1 MITDKEL
8 KLVNL
13 SATNKDFQGIWTE
26 LLDISK
32 KLSERWDPTSTNEAD
47 PGIIL
52 LKVLTAMADKLNYN
66 IDKNILEA
74 FMPSAAQR
82 ESMQKLCM
90 MLGYNMKYYRS
101 AETEVT
107 ITFNGTK
114 KEFSDLLGT
123 QYDSL
128 YLPAFTNITTV
139 DKDINYVTTESV
151 YITPNNRTVKVN
163 CIQGQLAEVKTDNSN
178 GAVTATELF
187 NYRYYLPET
196 QIAENGIYIYNVG
209 AGITMSTANF
219 WTRVDNLNIAS
230 AENRRIFKLGYSSV
244 QARPYIEFAEDVENY
259 IDDGLI
265 IKYIRTSADNGNISA
280 KTLNTITL
288 PTEGAWS
295 QFSADNFTVL
305 NLDSAT
311 NGSGVETI
319 EQAYNSFKKT
329 VGTFETLV
337 TCRDYMNK
345 IYQLT
350 DDLENPLVSNI
361 IVSDIRDDINRA
373 VTLCEFEN
381 NGIVYVDKSLNKT
394 SELITTLRQFI
405 NNIDTST
412 VQTITGSGVGVDT
425 AKSFLQEKLNEP
437 QLDHFDLM
445 LYPFKTIYTNFSK
458 TNYKKSFTYSSENN
472 NLIIAKLADLK
483 TIAHQ
488 YQSPYDDE
496 IVCIKNYLK
505 LDAKITTTT
514 KINDAEQLVIL
525 NNIYTALYTKF
536 NSRELDFGEEIPFDS
551 IYNCIVDADP
561 AIKTVSLDEPTLYTK
576 LVLANGTELAVAAPT
591 TQALDA
597 TSATINYYVN
607 KLILRNV
614 LAGRISLFNYFTDFK
629 SDLSEKSLGTA
640 YTTLEKPYLSM
651 YPALS
656 EPNSQLTQIKPKLT
670 IENITSISEWS
681 QEDDVVQSETIAN
694 NGDGLVLRDN
704 ELIQFRAPSLKTVST
719 FPAYVNYYFHLQAED
734 GSTANDFNTKIPA
747 NAEYQLKEGQ
757 YLFINYTT
765 TKTDDNTGE
774 QSDYVVNKKYEKG
787 TIVKVTLENDNYV
800 YDSNLWHEGVDSTQ
814 TGADGNAISS
824 HKWAKVDGFD
834 KNLFKINGTSIGGM
848 FSVGANDTIEIRE
861 PVQVDLK
868 PKDDDGDSKNI
879 LIYWEISSD
888 RHLGDHSNVD
898 NDTDNLYTFLTNDSS
913 NQEGAPAKYI
923 LGPGE
928 YFYYTDESMLNVAY
942 YGQGSEIEIISTDAS
957 ILTLQKQ
964 RNQQLDF
971 EKIQDEGYSAIPWIT
986 KTVSKNTFIRIKEY
1000 QYVNLASEDK
1010 LLGIKFTENGVT
1022 DLDDQWKQVE
1032 AASYQFSLAEASSML
1047 PKLYYQID
1055 NDEACWEASTRLS
1068 INIGPKTAQKLN
1080 SYTISPISTSSSDIK
1095 VQDSI
1100 TLTIG
1105 NGAGPATGDGLEIKS
1120 VVGATPLSIKANYIV
1135 VSTNTEIN
1143 TKVSKYNSASGKYE
1157 EVNDFKLRLFEQK
1170 DVYYTDENNDNPIKA
1185 DLNTFNDYWSDIQL
1199 DKTNGKNKLH
1209 CYIDLPSENT
1219 DKLENYGLLLVYYDV
1234 DKAEIGDT
1242 ASYVKVKIVQDED
1255 TDSSDTQGDN

>member
-361 IVSDIRDDINRA
+361 IVSDIKFPR
-373 VTLCEFEN
+373 
-381 NGIVYVDKSLNKT
+381 NKC
-394 SELITTLRQFI
+394 
-405 NNIDTST
+405 
-412 VQTITGSGVGVDT
+412 
-425 AKSFLQEKLNEP
+425 
-437 QLDHFDLM
+437 
-445 LYPFKTIYTNFSK
+445 SK
-458 TNYKKSFTYSSENN
+458 
-472 NLIIAKLADLK
+472 I
-483 TIAHQ
+483 
-488 YQSPYDDE
+488 
-496 IVCIKNYLK
+496 CIK
-505 LDAKITTTT
+505 
-514 KINDAEQLVIL
+514 V
-525 NNIYTALYTKF
+525 LY
-536 NSRELDFGEEIPFDS
+536 R
-551 IYNCIVDADP
+551 
-561 AIKTVSLDEPTLYTK
+561 
-576 LVLANGTELAVAAPT
+576 
-591 TQALDA
+591 
-597 TSATINYYVN
+597 
-607 KLILRNV
+607 
-614 LAGRISLFNYFTDFK
+614 
-629 SDLSEKSLGTA
+629 DL
-640 YTTLEKPYLSM
+640 
-651 YPALS
+651 
-656 EPNSQLTQIKPKLT
+656 
-670 IENITSISEWS
+670 
-681 QEDDVVQSETIAN
+681 
-694 NGDGLVLRDN
+694 
-704 ELIQFRAPSLKTVST
+704 
-719 FPAYVNYYFHLQAED
+719 
-734 GSTANDFNTKIPA
+734 
-747 NAEYQLKEGQ
+747 
-757 YLFINYTT
+757 
-765 TKTDDNTGE
+765 
-774 QSDYVVNKKYEKG
+774 
-787 TIVKVTLENDNYV
+787 
-800 YDSNLWHEGVDSTQ
+800 
-814 TGADGNAISS
+814 
-824 HKWAKVDGFD
+824 
-834 KNLFKINGTSIGGM
+834 
-848 FSVGANDTIEIRE
+848 
-861 PVQVDLK
+861 
-868 PKDDDGDSKNI
+868 
-879 LIYWEISSD
+879 
-888 RHLGDHSNVD
+888 
-898 NDTDNLYTFLTNDSS
+898 
-913 NQEGAPAKYI
+913 
-923 LGPGE
+923 
-928 YFYYTDESMLNVAY
+928 
-942 YGQGSEIEIISTDAS
+942 
-957 ILTLQKQ
+957 
-964 RNQQLDF
+964 
-971 EKIQDEGYSAIPWIT
+971 
-986 KTVSKNTFIRIKEY
+986 
-1000 QYVNLASEDK
+1000 
-1010 LLGIKFTENGVT
+1010 
-1022 DLDDQWKQVE
+1022 
-1032 AASYQFSLAEASSML
+1032 
-1047 PKLYYQID
+1047 
-1055 NDEACWEASTRLS
+1055 
-1068 INIGPKTAQKLN
+1068 
-1080 SYTISPISTSSSDIK
+1080 
-1095 VQDSI
+1095 
-1100 TLTIG
+1100 
-1105 NGAGPATGDGLEIKS
+1105 
-1120 VVGATPLSIKANYIV
+1120 
-1135 VSTNTEIN
+1135 
-1143 TKVSKYNSASGKYE
+1143 
-1157 EVNDFKLRLFEQK
+1157 
-1170 DVYYTDENNDNPIKA
+1170 
-1185 DLNTFNDYWSDIQL
+1185 
-1199 DKTNGKNKLH
+1199 
-1209 CYIDLPSENT
+1209 
-1219 DKLENYGLLLVYYDV
+1219 
-1234 DKAEIGDT
+1234 
-1242 ASYVKVKIVQDED
+1242 
-1255 TDSSDTQGDN
+1255 